1 MGAATAEPMGQR
13 IKPIHFYQYQ
23 EKPMSLSKSLNSLFV
38 LFLALTFAGC
48 ASNEPAPAQTGTGM
62 QTIHYG
68 VVERIDPTTISDQKR
83 PGVGAV
89 VGAVGGGL
97 LGSLIGGG
105 TGRSVAIALGAVG
118 GGVVGHEVQKKYDT
132 QPGSTISVRLDG
144 GALVEVTQPVDPE
157 LKVGDKVMIKG
168 QGEDARVSR
177 I

>member
-48 ASNEPAPAQTGTGM
+48 ASNEPAPAQTGM
-62 QTIHYG
+62 ETIHYG

-118 GGVVGHEVQKKYDT
+118 GGVVGHEMQKKYDT